1 MVLDKHHIHIVDARL
16 SRPDVQV
23 VAQPLHML
31 GRPGRLATH
40 RAVRLIAHPST
51 QLQVMRLLQR
61 ALAEEHTL
69 HEARHWS
76 LVATATRTAKVQVR
90 GHDDTTRAARAP
102 TSLVLTQRIT
112 LAPRPCRRPGGR

>member
-16 SRPDVQV
+16 PWPDVQV

-61 ALAEEHTL
+61 ALAEQHTL
-69 HEARHWS
+69 HKARHWS
-76 LVATATRTAKVQVR
+76 LVATATRTAKV
-90 GHDDTTRAARAP
+90 
-102 TSLVLTQRIT
+102 
-112 LAPRPCRRPGGR
+112 